1 VRESR
6 YNIWVAE
13 GPVSYVY
20 NGVSGRVVA
29 VPSGQREPIERYI
42 AGDDGAP
49 ADPDLLH
56 ALARGQMIVPADV
69 DELDLLRRRYE
80 ATRRNPGRF
89 HLTVVTSL
97 GCNFDCPY
105 CFESKHPS
113 LLDDDVQRRLLE
125 LVDLRLPAIREL
137 AVLWYGG
144 EPLVGLP
151 ALLALSD
158 ELLSRAAG
166 AGVAYHAAIITNG
179 YLLTAPVA
187 RRLRDRAVTVAQVS
201 LDGPPE
207 VHDARRPLAGGRGTF
222 REILANV
229 VAVAGILDVTV
240 RVNLDTGNVAE
251 VPRLLRI
258 LAGAGLAG
266 RIAVSPGHVLPSR
279 VNPLA
284 PSAGYATG
292 CLSRAAFAEA
302 EQRFLDLAGDLG
314 FATPAPP
321 GPTGAPCTAVRD
333 NELVIGSRG
342 EIYKCTETVGDP
354 AEVIG
359 NLREWPA
366 AGDRL
371 SKWLTYDPFADPECR
386 ACPALPVCMGG
397 CAYHAMNASLAD
409 SRCSTFR
416 FRHRDQ
422 VRRLI
427 AARARRVSG

>member
-1 VRESR
+1 MKESR
-6 YNIWVAE
+6 YNIWVDD
-13 GPVSYVY
+13 GPRWYVY

-29 VPSGQREPIERYI
+29 VPAGRREPIDRYL
-42 AGDDGAP
+42 AGDHDAP
-49 ADPDLLH
+49 ADPDLLY
-56 ALARGQMIVPADV
+56 ALARGQMILPDDL
-69 DELDLLRRRYE
+69 DELDLLRERYA
-80 ATRRNPGRF
+80 ATRRNPHRF

-97 GCNFDCPY
+97 GCNFGCPY
-105 CFESKHPS
+105 CFEAKHPS
-113 LLDDDVQRRLLE
+113 LLADDVRQRLLDLVDRRL
-125 LVDLRLPAIREL
+125 PGIREL

-151 ALLALSD
+151 ALLSLSD

-166 AGVAYHAAIITNG
+166 AGVAYRAAIITNG

-187 RRLRDRAVTVAQVS
+187 RRLRDRAVTVAQVG

-207 VHDARRPLAGGRGTF
+207 VHDVRRPLAGGRGTF

-240 RVNLDTGNVAE
+240 RVNLDTGNLAS
-251 VPRLLRI
+251 VPRLLRM
-258 LAGAGLAG
+258 LADAGLAG
-266 RIAVSPGHVLPSR
+266 RVAVSPGHVLPAR
-279 VNPLA
+279 VNLLA
-284 PSAGYATG
+284 PSAGYATE
-292 CLSRAAFAEA
+292 CLSRPAFAEA
-302 EQRFLDLAGDLG
+302 EQRFLALAGELG
-314 FATPAPP
+314 FATPPP
-321 GPTGAPCTAVRD
+321 PAPTGAPCTAVRD

-354 AEVIG
+354 NEVIG
-359 NLREWPA
+359 DLRDWPA
-366 AGDRL
+366 PGDRL
-371 SKWLTYDPFADPECR
+371 SKWLTYDPFTDPECR

-397 CAYHAMNASLAD
+397 CAHHAMNSSLAD

-427 AARARRVSG
+427 AARTRR